1 MAQGKQTP
9 RQKMINL
16 MYLVFIAMLAL
27 NIDAEII
34 RSYYESTQSLQDT
47 RALTESRNTDI
58 FEKTLEAKAQAVPD
72 TYAAPLSQY
81 NILKG
86 KIDALVGHVQG
97 VKDNLKKDSEF
108 FEKDPVTGKKINLE
122 ENFSALNNNEQVMK
136 YFFVDGDENTNSKGA
151 QDLKA
156 KMDDVRNYINQTFG
170 GNVQYKTL
178 VDRANKSL
186 ITEYPNGGK
195 AENGKTWAQNKF
207 YNQPLIAAAS
217 NLEII
222 QNDARNVQS
231 DALALMLQEK
241 VDATI
246 KFNMYDAVVKAP
258 VDVQVGTP
266 ATAEVY
272 LGSYS
277 NSNKIN
283 IKGVSRQ
290 ENGKGFLP
298 LNTSSVGEKSF
309 AGSIDV
315 AMSDGTVQNFP
326 YTHKYNVIAGPRE
339 VMYETGAMLSADKM
353 NVLYRGLENPIS
365 GSILGVDNKK
375 LSLSAPGASVSGSSG
390 KWIVKPGGGTVLN
403 MTISGSGPKGNQSK
417 AFAFRIKEVPAPQG
431 QIRGKNIVGMPG
443 SSIKNQIVTA
453 TIPDFDFPVTFTVT
467 GFSFKVSGRA
477 ATVVNGNSLSSVGA
491 YTDNLRSGENAY
503 IYNIQVKADGLGN
516 QMIRNVSNIMIN
528 VQ

>member
-16 MYLVFIAMLAL
+16 MYLVFIAMMAL

-34 RSYYESTQSLQDT
+34 RSYYESTQSLYET
-47 RALTESRNTDI
+47 RKLTEDRNTDI

-72 TYAAPLSQY
+72 TYATPLAQY
-81 NILKG
+81 NVLKE
-86 KIDALVGHVQG
+86 KINVLVKHVQD
-97 VKDNLKKDSEF
+97 VKDKLNKDSEF
-108 FEKDPVTGKKINLE
+108 RPTDEKGNKIDVSD
-122 ENFSALNNNEQVMK
+122 NFASLNNNEAVMS
-136 YFFVDGDENTNSKGA
+136 YFFVDGDENSDSKGA
-151 QDLKA
+151 KELKD

-170 GNVQYKTL
+170 NNPQLKTL
-178 VDRANKSL
+178 VERANKSL
-186 ITEYPNGGK
+186 RTSEPGGK
-195 AENGKTWAQNKF
+195 AENGKTWMQNKF
-207 YNQPLIAAAS
+207 FNQPLIAAAS

-258 VDVQVGTP
+258 IDVQVGTP

-272 LGSYS
+272 LASYS
-277 NSNKIN
+277 NSNKIKIN
-283 IKGVSRQ
+283 GVSRQ
-290 ENGKGFLP
+290 EDGKGYLP

-309 AGSIDV
+309 SGSIEV
-315 AMSDGTVQNFP
+315 LMSDGKVEKLP

-339 VMYETGAMLSADKM
+339 VMHEKGAMLSADKM
-353 NVLYRGLENPIS
+353 NVLYRGLDNPIS

-375 LSLSAPGASVSGSSG
+375 LSLTAPGARVTGSSG
-390 KWIVKPGGGTVLN
+390 KWTVVPSGGTVVNL
-403 MTISGSGPKGNQSK
+403 TISGSGPKGSQSQV
-417 AFAFRIKEVPAPQG
+417 FPFRIKEVPAPQG
-431 QIRGKNIVGMPG
+431 QIRGKDIVGMPG
-443 SSIKNQIVTA
+443 SSIKNQTVTA

-467 GFSFKVSGRA
+467 GFSFKVAGKA
-477 ATVVNGNSLSSVGA
+477 AVVVTGNSLNSVA
-491 YTDNLRSGENAY
+491 SYTDNLRTGDNAY
-503 IYNIQVKADGLGN
+503 IFNIQVVANGLGN
-516 QMIRNVSNIMIN
+516 QKIRNVSNILIN